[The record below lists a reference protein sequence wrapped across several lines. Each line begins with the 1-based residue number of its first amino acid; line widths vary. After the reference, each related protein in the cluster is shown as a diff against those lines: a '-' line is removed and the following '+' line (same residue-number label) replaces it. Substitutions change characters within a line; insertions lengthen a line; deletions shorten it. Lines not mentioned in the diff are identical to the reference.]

1 MRRFVALLLLVLL
14 PLQAVWAA
22 VAPHCQHEGEATSHH
37 LGHHLPEL
45 PHPAAAE
52 PADAHEATAPLAD
65 PASDTTS
72 THSHC
77 HGCHGSTLLAHEVS
91 LVRVTAAAAPPV
103 PARHR
108 GLPAPPSARPE
119 RPQWPALA

>member
-37 LGHHLPEL
+37 LGHHLPDP

-52 PADAHEATAPLAD
+52 PADAHEATAPVSD
-65 PASDTTS
+65 PASDTAS

-77 HGCHGSTLLAHEVS
+77 HGCQGSTLLAHEVRLTWPMS
-91 LVRVTAAAAPPV
+91 ATAPPV
-103 PARHR
+103 SAQHR

-119 RPQWPALA
+119 RPQWHGLA